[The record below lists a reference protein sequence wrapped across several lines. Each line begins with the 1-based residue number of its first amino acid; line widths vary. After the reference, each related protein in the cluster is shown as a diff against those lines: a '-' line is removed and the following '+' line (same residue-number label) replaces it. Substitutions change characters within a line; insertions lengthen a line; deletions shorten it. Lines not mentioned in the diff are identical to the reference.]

1 MNSTALTLRTL
12 APLGAIALAWMPSAP
27 WAACTRAIEAPVAP
41 TARHILI
48 DGDNASGPYVDF
60 MRHVASSAACSVLMP
75 VMPRPRLDRMF
86 FSDRTDIL
94 FPASQT
100 SARDRRG
107 VFVPWLIMQPRVV
120 MAKARSEPVQSLQ
133 SLLDSKDWHGVVVR
147 GYHWGDRYDA
157 FIEELESRG
166 RLTQVADLKQV
177 LIMLRADRAKFSI
190 LPSSL
195 LLTPD
200 PAGSRQADVPDD
212 LVLHRVADLPPAS
225 VGMYLNPR
233 RLSADEIDPLR
244 RAALQAARSG
254 VLSAS
259 LRRYYGREAFAMDI
273 SVPQETHQRVDL
285 PSQGPSAR

>member
-1 MNSTALTLRTL
+1 M
-12 APLGAIALAWMPSAP
+12 ALAWMPSAP

-41 TARHILI
+41 TARHIVI
-48 DGDNASGPYVDF
+48 DGDNVSGPYVDF
-60 MRHVASSAACSVLMP
+60 MRHVASAAACGVLMP
-75 VMPRPRLDRMF
+75 VMPRPRLDHMF

-100 SARDRRG
+100 STRDRQG
-107 VFVPWLIMQPRVV
+107 VFVPWLNMQPRVV

-133 SLLDSKDWHGVVVR
+133 SLLESKDWHGVVVR

-157 FIEELESRG
+157 FIEALESQG
-166 RLTQVADLKQV
+166 RLTRVADLKQV
-177 LIMLRADRAKFSI
+177 LIMLRAGRAKFSI

-200 PAGSRQADVPDD
+200 PVGSGQAHMPVD

-225 VGMYLNPR
+225 VGMYMNPR
-233 RLSADEIDPLR
+233 RLTTGEIDALR
-244 RAALQAARSG
+244 RSALQAARSG

-259 LRRYYGREAFAMDI
+259 LRRYYGRETFAMDI
-273 SVPQETHQRVDL
+273 SVTLETRQRADAL
-285 PSQGPSAR
+285 SQGLSDR